1 MGSGVLSIN
10 RKIEVGDKFYFRIGG
25 GMGDVLA
32 ITPSLKELKQKYP
45 ERKIH
50 IEFVSQDHL
59 DLLRNNPN
67 IDKATIFKPRFGY
80 LRKHKTVFNII
91 KLIESRL
98 IEKPLFLSV
107 GSLGTY
113 GVYRKRMAHILAEGL
128 GVELN
133 DESLEMHLTEQE
145 LALAK
150 KKIKKNKR
158 VIVINPTVR
167 SNPKR
172 VWPVQRWSSVIN
184 CFPDI
189 DFIQLGKPD
198 EQKIK
203 GAITAQELGLNS
215 LREMVSV
222 LSFADFY
229 LGSDTFWQHA
239 AAAVSTPGVVL
250 HTNGHPA
257 VFGHEIHTNIYKG
270 LHCAP
275 CLGRLG
281 DSECPYDN
289 RCASSITV
297 DEVVSALS
305 KKIQSA
311 K

>member
-1 MGSGVLSIN
+1 MGGGVLSIN
-10 RKIEVGDKFYFRIGG
+10 PKVEVGDKFFFRIGG

-32 ITPSLKELKQKYP
+32 ITPSLKALKQKYP
-45 ERKIH
+45 DKKIH
-50 IEFVSQDHL
+50 IEFVSKDHL
-59 DLLRNNPN
+59 DLLKNNPH

-80 LRKHKTVFNII
+80 LKKHQTVFNIV
-91 KLIESRL
+91 KLIEARL
-98 IEKPLFLSV
+98 VKKAQFLSV

-113 GVYRKRMAHILAEGL
+113 GVYRKKMTHILAEGL
-128 GVELN
+128 GIKLN
-133 DESLEMHLTEQE
+133 DENLEVHLTKQE
-145 LALAK
+145 LELAK
-150 KKIKKNKR
+150 KKIKKNKK
-158 VIVINPTVR
+158 VIIINPTVR

-172 VWPVQRWSSVIN
+172 VWPIQRWSSVIN
-184 CFPDI
+184 HFPDI

-198 EQKIK
+198 EQKIE
-203 GAITAQELGLNS
+203 GAITAQELGINS
-215 LREMVSV
+215 LREMISV
-222 LSFADFY
+222 LSLADFY

-239 AAAVSTPGVVL
+239 AAAVATPGVVL

-289 RCASSITV
+289 RCASSITI
-297 DEVVSALS
+297 DEVVSALTE
-305 KKIQSA
+305 KIRSA